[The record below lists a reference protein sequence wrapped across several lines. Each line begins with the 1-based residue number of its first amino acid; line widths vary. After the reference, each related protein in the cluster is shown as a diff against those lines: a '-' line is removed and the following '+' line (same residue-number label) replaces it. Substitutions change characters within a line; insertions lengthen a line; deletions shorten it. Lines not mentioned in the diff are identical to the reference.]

1 MIINI
6 FLIWPLPLKLIKE
19 IFVTINFKIVLD
31 QVIMIACKFKVL
43 LLNQLKVQLIK
54 QKRMNQNK
62 IFYRLLKKQRF
73 QNNFN
78 LLRHS
83 VNRII
88 INFSKM
94 SRFNN

>member
-62 IFYRLLKKQRF
+62 IFYRLLKKLRF

-78 LLRHS
+78 LLKHS

>member
-19 IFVTINFKIVLD
+19 IFVIINFKIVLD

-78 LLRHS
+78 LLKHS

>member
-62 IFYRLLKKQRF
+62 IFYRFLKKQRF

-78 LLRHS
+78 LLKHS